1 MALSACAVLLAL
13 AVSGVPANDEGERA
27 TAPAVNAPAP
37 AGAIRPSAQPIGAP
51 LERWQIDTAQK
62 RPASL
67 PLMYAALGALQAADV
82 FSTARA
88 VGAGA
93 SEANPVMRGPS
104 RNTGAM
110 LAVKALSTAG
120 TIYFAERAWKKN
132 RKGAVILMAVI
143 NGVTAA
149 VAARNLRNAR
159 Q

>member
-13 AVSGVPANDEGERA
+13 AVSGVPANDEGSRPA
-27 TAPAVNAPAP
+27 TLAADTSVSA
-37 AGAIRPSAQPIGAP
+37 AQPVGTPI
-51 LERWQIDTAQK
+51 ERWQIDSPRH

-67 PLMYAALGALQAADV
+67 PLMYVTLGALQAADI
-82 FSTARA
+82 FSTAHA

-93 SEANPVMRGPS
+93 HEANPVMRGPS
-104 RNTGAM
+104 GNTGAM

-149 VAARNLRNAR
+149 VAARNIRNAR